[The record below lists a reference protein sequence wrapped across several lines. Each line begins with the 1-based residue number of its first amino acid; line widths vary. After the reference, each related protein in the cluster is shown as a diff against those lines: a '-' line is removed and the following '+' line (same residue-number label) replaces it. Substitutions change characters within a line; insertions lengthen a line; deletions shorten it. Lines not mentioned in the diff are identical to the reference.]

1 MGMFSLFD
9 IAGSAMTAQSQRLST
24 IASNLANAESS
35 ASADGKPYRARQVVF
50 QVQPLRDLR
59 PSRRGAGDTVGLPQ
73 PEDASGVRVARVVE
87 SQAPLRQVYQPGHP
101 QADANGMVA
110 YPNVDPVE
118 EMTNMIAASRAYQF
132 NVEVMNT
139 SRILIQRTLEIGR

>member
-24 IASNLANAESS
+24 IASNLANVDSS
-35 ASADGKPYRARQVVF
+35 ASPDGKPYRARQVVF

-59 PSRRGAGDTVGLPQ
+59 PAGQPVSDAIGLPQ
-73 PEDASGVRVARVVE
+73 PAGATGVRVAKVVE
-87 SQAPLRQVYQPGHP
+87 SQAPFRQIHQPGHP
-101 QADANGMVA
+101 QADANGMVT

>member
-24 IASNLANAESS
+24 IASNLANVDSS
-35 ASADGKPYRARQVVF
+35 TSADGKPYRARQVVF
-50 QVQPLRDLR
+50 QVQALQDLR
-59 PSRRGAGDTVGLPQ
+59 PPRRLTAGLAGLPQ
-73 PEDASGVRVARVVE
+73 PEGAAGVRVARVTE
-87 SQAPLRQVYQPGHP
+87 SEAPFRKVYQPGHP
-101 QADANGMVA
+101 QADATGMVN

-132 NVEVMNT
+132 NAEVVNT
-139 SRILIQRTLEIGR
+139 SRMLLQRTLEIGR

>member
-1 MGMFSLFD
+1 
-9 IAGSAMTAQSQRLST
+9 
-24 IASNLANAESS
+24 
-35 ASADGKPYRARQVVF
+35 VVF

-59 PSRRGAGDTVGLPQ
+59 PAGRALADTVGSPQ
-73 PEDASGVRVARVVE
+73 PSGASGVRVARVIE
-87 SQAPLRQVYQPGHP
+87 SQTPFRQVYQPGHP